1 MAITSMVFDS
11 SYYLT
16 QNQDVLAAV
25 VAGNFTS
32 AESHWTLFGYKELRD
47 PNASFD
53 TSYYLQSNPDIVA
66 AGVNALTHF
75 MEFGAGEGRAP
86 TAALANIS
94 ATFDSTTYLAAN
106 ADVDAAVT
114 AGTFKNAYER
124 YGGYIGKDLVG
135 NPDLLNDPDNAAAA
149 TVKFLVIAS
158 KRKHPDLND
167 FTSQRDANIVF
178 ARANAGWGKPLT
190 NSSVVRAISST
201 NKGSHHFV

>member
-25 VAGNFTS
+25 VAGNFTN

-114 AGTFKNAYER
+114 AGTFKNAYEHWVKFGQFEGR
-124 YGGYIGKDLVG
+124 AAQDTDGASLSSSG
-135 NPDLLNDPDNAAAA
+135 AAAA
-149 TVKFLVIAS
+149 AEAGG
-158 KRKHPDLND
+158 RPGAG
-167 FTSQRDANIVF
+167 RR
-178 ARANAGWGKPLT
+178 RA
-190 NSSVVRAISST
+190 
-201 NKGSHHFV
+201 

>member
-25 VAGNFTS
+25 VAGTFTS
-32 AESHWTLFGYKELRD
+32 AESHWDLFGYKELRD

-106 ADVDAAVT
+106 ADVASAVN
-114 AGTFKNAYER
+114 AGSFKNAYEHWVKFGQFEGR
-124 YGGYIGKDLVG
+124 AAQDTSGTSLSSSG
-135 NPDLLNDPDNAAAA
+135 AAAA
-149 TVKFLVIAS
+149 AEAGATAVIQPGGSIRDDEVISAADDAGLS
-158 KRKHPDLND
+158 MV
-167 FTSQRDANIVF
+167 FTGMR
-178 ARANAGWGKPLT
+178 
-190 NSSVVRAISST
+190 
-201 NKGSHHFV
+201 HFRH